1 MKQALKEL
9 DKWVYFITIG
19 LIVVLVGLLVIC
31 PDTMVTVIES
41 LYSLVVQ
48 KFGWMYIFSS
58 AGCFALFFF
67 LYFSKYGNIKLGAP
81 DSKPRF
87 STFSWA
93 SMIFTSGAGSST
105 IILGFSE
112 PLYYLTDPPFH
123 ITPMS
128 DEAYEYAHMY
138 GQFHWGLSA
147 WAFYVPAVAAIS
159 YMLYIRKNRDVKLSA
174 AMTPL
179 FGARFPKSPLGKL
192 IDILVALGIV
202 ASITTSL
209 GLGVPVMSTLIS
221 DVTGLP
227 ADYRMQLCVFAVW
240 FCIFGWSVFRGLDRG
255 IRQLTNVN
263 MLLIAVFLIGF
274 IVVTPL
280 GSILNMELNSIG
292 LYLDQLPRMVFYTD
306 PFGDRAFVTDWT
318 LFYWG
323 WWLIF
328 IPIMGIFIAKIS
340 EGRTLKQ
347 VLLGQMVWG
356 SLGCCTFL
364 GLLGGYALYL
374 QHNGIVDL
382 VSILAE
388 QGNEGAVLAI
398 MHTLPFSK
406 VAICLLIV
414 LCFVFLATTID
425 STAIVLGSATSKKLD
440 PNQDPHLYN
449 RFSWAIAIFV
459 LSIGLSF
466 TGGLSLVQKFA
477 ILLGFPLIFITLLLT
492 IATLKAMKED
502 FGTLSR
508 QAIQARFHLLDTQKE
523 SEAAHHD

>member
-1 MKQALKEL
+1 MKQALKEV
-9 DKWVYFITIG
+9 DKWIYGITMASI
-19 LIVVLVGLLVIC
+19 LVLVGLLAVV
-31 PDTMVTVIES
+31 PDTMLSLVES
-41 LYSLVVQ
+41 LYTYVVDR
-48 KFGWMYIFSS
+48 FGWMYIFIS
-58 AGCFALFFF
+58 AGCFALFLF
-67 LYFSKYGNIKLGAP
+67 LYFSKYGNIKLGKP
-81 DSKPRF
+81 DTKPRF

-93 SMIFTSGAGSST
+93 AMIFTSGAGSST

-112 PLYYLTDPPFH
+112 PLYYLTNPPFH

-128 DEAYEYAHMY
+128 NQAFEYAHMY

-147 WAFYVPAVAAIS
+147 WAFYVPAVAGIS
-159 YMLYIRKNRDVKLSA
+159 YMLYLRGNQDVKLSA
-174 AMTPL
+174 SMTPL
-179 FGARFPKSPLGKL
+179 FGARFPRSPLGRL
-192 IDILVALGIV
+192 LDILVAFGIV

-209 GLGVPVMSTLIS
+209 GLGVPVMSTLIA

-227 ADYRMQLCVFAVW
+227 ADYRMQLGVFAIW

-263 MLLIAVFLIGF
+263 MVLIAVFLAAF
-274 IVVTPL
+274 VLVTPL
-280 GSILNMELNSIG
+280 GTIINMQLNSIG

-356 SLGCCTFL
+356 SLGCCAFL
-364 GLLGGYALYL
+364 GLLGGYSLYL

-406 VAICLLIV
+406 VAICLLIA

-425 STAIVLGSATSKKLD
+425 STAIVLGSATSKKLN
-440 PNQDPHLYN
+440 PQQDPHLYN
-449 RFSWAIAIFV
+449 RFSWALAIFI

-466 TGGLSLVQKFA
+466 VGGLELVQKFA
-477 ILLGFPLIFITLLLT
+477 ILLGFPLIFVTLLL
-492 IATLKAMKED
+492 ALSTLKALEEDYGAFSKAAIVAQFSRLSIIKER
-502 FGTLSR
+502 GGSR
-508 QAIQARFHLLDTQKE
+508 DE
-523 SEAAHHD
+523 